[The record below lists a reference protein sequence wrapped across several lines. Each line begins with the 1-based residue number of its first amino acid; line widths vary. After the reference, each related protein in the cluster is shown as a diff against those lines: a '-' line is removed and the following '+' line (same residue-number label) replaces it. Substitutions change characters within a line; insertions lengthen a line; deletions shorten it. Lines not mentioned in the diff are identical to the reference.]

1 MAKEKG
7 LEHLQFVR
15 VANLLGLTD
24 NLDLTKDEYLNILPQ
39 AREQLMAR
47 YLPEGFD
54 VKEAIQNDG
63 DINLTFNNYV
73 NFLSKDLKSVSLP
86 LSPS

>member
-7 LEHLQFVR
+7 YEHLKFVR

-24 NLDLTKDEYLNILPQ
+24 NLDLTKEEYLNIVDQ
-39 AREQLMAR
+39 AREQLMDR
-47 YLPEGFD
+47 YLPKDFD
-54 VKEAIQNDG
+54 VQEAIKNDG

-73 NFLSKDLKSVSLP
+73 VFLSKDLK
-86 LSPS
+86 

>member
-7 LEHLQFVR
+7 LEHLKFVR

-24 NLDLTKDEYLNILPQ
+24 NLDLTKEEYLAIVGP

-47 YLPEGFD
+47 YLPENFD
-54 VKEAIQNDG
+54 VQEAIKNDG

-73 NFLSKDLKSVSLP
+73 AFLSKDLRSVP
-86 LSPS
+86 LL